1 MPAEAIELFA
11 TRAPAGPEPYRAGT
25 LVVLLRLN
33 WFIRLRW
40 LFAFGALAALAIERL
55 AAGTT
60 GRPWQLLATV
70 LGVAAVNVAW
80 TALAGVLRLQLA
92 ATRQAEN
99 RVIRRGQL
107 FANAQVAVDLLLLTA
122 ILHFSGGVENPMAVF
137 YVFHVAIGALLL
149 EPWQALLQSA
159 WAVVLYAAS
168 ALGEGTGWLA
178 HYAFLPQAGPLALHQ
193 QPEYA
198 GLVVVLVAC
207 VVFGT
212 LYFTLRIAKLLE
224 RHDAQLQRTN
234 TALERSRQAI
244 ADLQQRRVR
253 FMQTATHQL
262 KAPFAIVETLA
273 NLVREGLVTDA
284 AGVRTTCEKIVR
296 RCQEGIAQVAELLTL
311 ARVQNVDRARPHDV
325 RLDVCQAVSELCRR
339 FAQVAEGKGIELT
352 CWTPPAGDLY
362 VALDPQDFRDCFGN
376 LLENA
381 LKYTP
386 APGRVRVAVTVGRE
400 QDRPVRQGGPGRP
413 VSVEIHVSDTGIGLD
428 PHLLRSEG
436 RTLGEEPVFEPFRR
450 GPNVLAAGIPGTG
463 LGLTIVREVV
473 EQAGGKIWVMSRVG
487 AGSSFTVTLPLYGAE
502 PAEPMVRDTRA
513 AQVRAV

>member
-11 TRAPAGPEPYRAGT
+11 TRTPAGPEPYRAGT

-40 LFAFGALAALAIERL
+40 LFAIGALAVLGLERL
-55 AAGTT
+55 LAGTT
-60 GRPWQLLATV
+60 GRPWQLLAAV
-70 LGVAAVNVAW
+70 LGVAAANVVW
-80 TALAGVLRLQLA
+80 TALAGLLRQQLGG
-92 ATRQAEN
+92 TRHGDR

-149 EPWQALLQSA
+149 EPWQALVQSA
-159 WAVVLYAAS
+159 WAFALYAAS
-168 ALGEGTGWLA
+168 VLGEGTGWLA
-178 HYAFLPQAGPLALHQ
+178 HYAFLPQAGPLGLHQ

-198 GLVVVLVAC
+198 LLVVVLVGC

-224 RHDAQLQRTN
+224 HHDAQLQRTN
-234 TALERSRQAI
+234 AALERSRQAI

-262 KAPFAIVETLA
+262 KSPLAIVETLA
-273 NLVREGLVTDA
+273 NLIREGLVTDA
-284 AGVRTTCEKIVR
+284 TGVRTTCEKIVR

-311 ARVQNVDRARPHDV
+311 ARVQNVGGARSRDA

-339 FAQVAEGKGIELT
+339 FTQVAQGKGIELT
-352 CWTPPAGDLY
+352 CWTPPASELH
-362 VALDPQDFRDCFGN
+362 VALDPQDFRDCIGN

-381 LKYTP
+381 IKYTP

-400 QDRPVRQGGPGRP
+400 DDRPA
-413 VSVEIHVSDTGIGLD
+413 SVGIHVSDTGLGLD

-450 GPNVLAAGIPGTG
+450 GPNVMAAGIPGTG

-502 PAEPMVRDTRA
+502 PAEPIIRDTRA